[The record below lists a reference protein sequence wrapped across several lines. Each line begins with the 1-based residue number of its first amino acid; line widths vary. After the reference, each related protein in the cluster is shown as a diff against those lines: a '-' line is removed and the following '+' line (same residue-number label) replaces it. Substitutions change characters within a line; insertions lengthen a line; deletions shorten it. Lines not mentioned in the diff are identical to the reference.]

1 MRREVNCLWRL
12 RNYSVRTCATS
23 ARQSIRVYWKGNRIY
38 SVLRHDRKK
47 TWFAVR
53 TVYLKASFGRNGH
66 LQSMWN
72 IFELAWQ
79 TKIQSEIMPVSTDY
93 GYAMA
98 KSPILCGSNSNPHIN
113 IWDLDLF
120 CKDNGW
126 LLENMDK
133 GLTVPKVVLKNQ
145 QKICQMSQNLSVQA
159 QKFGI
164 SMKEGFIG
172 WP

>member
-1 MRREVNCLWRL
+1 MRREVNCLWRY

-79 TKIQSEIMPVSTDY
+79 TKTPSETMPVSTNY
-93 GYAMA
+93 GHTMA
-98 KSPILCGSNSNPHIN
+98 KSPILCGPNSNHNPN
-113 IWDLDLF
+113 NLDLKVF
-120 CKDNGW
+120 CRNSGW
-126 LLENMDK
+126 LIENMTMD
-133 GLTVPKVVLKNQ
+133 
-145 QKICQMSQNLSVQA
+145 SQYS
-159 QKFGI
+159 
-164 SMKEGFIG
+164 
-172 WP
+172 